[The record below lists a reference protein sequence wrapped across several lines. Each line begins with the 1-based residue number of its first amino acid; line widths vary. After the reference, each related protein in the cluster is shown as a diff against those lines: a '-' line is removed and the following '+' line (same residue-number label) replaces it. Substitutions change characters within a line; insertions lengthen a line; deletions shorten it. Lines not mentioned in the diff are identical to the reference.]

1 MISLGSDIGGTF
13 TDLVVIDDAT
23 GKIAIEKVLTTP
35 SDPSLAIE
43 RGLQAFDDR
52 IGSCVAQASVLV
64 HGTTLVINAVLE
76 RKGAVTG
83 LITTRGFRDV
93 IEIAT
98 EKRYDGN
105 DLQLDLPEPLVPR
118 PLRLEADERT
128 HASGVILKELDER
141 SVIEAAETLLA
152 RGAKSIAVCLIN
164 SFANP
169 AHEKRIGEILAKL
182 APSVPVTLS
191 HEVMRELKEYE
202 RATTATVNAY
212 AKPVVS
218 RYLAMLEQ
226 RLERLKFAGDLLLM
240 QSSGGINSAEHARN
254 FPVQIIESG
263 PAAGAIAAAH
273 YAALSG
279 QNTVLSFDMGGT
291 TAKMCLVKDGRVARV
306 HELEVGRVRRFKRG
320 SGLPV
325 RVPVVDL
332 MEIGAGGGSLA
343 QISAKGTL
351 EVGPE
356 SSGAEPGPACY
367 GLGGD
372 RPTVSDADLL
382 LGYLNADYFLGAQMK
397 LNTSAARRAIET
409 HLARPLG
416 ITAAE
421 AAWGVH
427 SVVNENMAS
436 AAKVYVAEKG
446 EDPSSCAIVA
456 FGGAGPVHASD
467 LARRIGARTVLVPPR
482 AGVASAFGM
491 LVAPMTFDTV
501 RTHRVRLSKTSQA
514 QLAGVF
520 SELEAEARRGM
531 PASTPASAVTFERSL
546 DVRYL
551 GQGYDVSVPTETA
564 DDLSAANVR
573 KAFNAVYQ
581 HLYGRVFDALE
592 LEIMNL
598 RVRAIAPGRRFVEQ
612 AELPAGEAA
621 EGAESAREAYCPVIG
636 DFVTHKVLRR
646 SGLRRGVEIAGPA
659 IVEEAES
666 TTIINSDSTLTVDAS
681 GTLVVSLA
689 AKTIAEASASRT
701 SESLDAVSLEMLWRK
716 LASSVD
722 ELAAALVRTSFST
735 VVRDVK
741 DYACAVFDGRGRLLV
756 QSSDSTPGIA
766 GGLGSMLRHM
776 LERYPCDQLKP
787 GDVLIGNDPWHGSGH
802 HVDIF
807 VATPAFLGDKV
818 VGFAVSA
825 AHHVDIG
832 GRRATT
838 ESRDN
843 YEEGLRIP
851 VCKIFKGGEPNE
863 DVFAF
868 IASNVRMSDT
878 VIGDLRA
885 QFAANHVGCGRLA
898 EICVQR
904 GWPDLQ
910 ILADEIITRS
920 EKIARAEIASI
931 KDGVYTH
938 EAPIGVIGGQE
949 LRIRAQLTVAG
960 EEIVVDFS
968 GSSPQVAS
976 AINCTLTY
984 TTAYSV
990 FAVIALLNLPI
1001 PTNHGTLA
1009 PITVRAEPGTILNA
1023 QFPAPVF
1030 ARTTIGNFV
1039 PEMIFTTLASV
1050 MPERVIAGCGGTPL
1064 WAQYIFGK
1072 RRDGSSFATLNAA
1085 SGGLGARHDKDGVS
1099 CLTFPVNIGNTPVEI
1114 LESDLPL
1121 LVVRRELW
1129 QDSAGPGRT
1138 RGGLGQIFELLVPDS
1153 ELGPDGPILIGFR
1166 GGRYDFPV
1174 PGLLDGRATPK
1185 GVMLIAGARAG
1196 AGGDTSVQPGGSI
1209 VCRIPGGG
1217 GLGDPMERD
1226 HALVRRDLA
1235 FGYISAG
1242 HAEQAYGYVAEADG
1256 APKKEVA

>member
-1 MISLGSDIGGTF
+1 MIGIGSDIGGTF
-13 TDLVVIDDAT
+13 TDLVVIDDTT
-23 GKIAIEKVLTTP
+23 GKIEIAKVLTTP

-43 RGLQAFDDR
+43 RGLASFDDR
-52 IGSCVAQASVLV
+52 LRGCVAQASVLV

-118 PLRLEADERT
+118 PLRLEVDERT
-128 HASGVILKELDER
+128 HASGIILKTLDEK
-141 SVIEAAETLLA
+141 SVVEAAEALLA
-152 RGAKSIAVCLIN
+152 NGVKSFAVCLIN

-169 AHEKRIGEILAKL
+169 AHEKRIGEILEKV

-218 RYLAMLEQ
+218 RYLAMLESRLR
-226 RLERLKFAGDLLLM
+226 RLEFRGDLLLM
-240 QSSGGINSAEHARN
+240 QSSGGINSAEHAGN

-273 YAALSG
+273 YASLSG
-279 QNTVLSFDMGGT
+279 ENTVLAFDMGGT

-325 RVPVVDL
+325 RIPVVDL

-372 RPTVSDADLL
+372 RPTVSDADLV

-397 LNTSAARRAIET
+397 LDTSAARRAIET
-409 HLARPLG
+409 HLAKPLG
-416 ITAAE
+416 LTAE
-421 AAWGVH
+421 QAAWGVH

-446 EDPSSCAIVA
+446 EDPTSCAIVA

-491 LVAPMTFDTV
+491 MVAPVTFDTV
-501 RTHRVRLSKTSQA
+501 RTNRVRLSKTSSA
-514 QLAGVF
+514 QLADVF
-520 SELEAEARRGM
+520 RELEAEARRGM
-531 PASTPASAVTFERSL
+531 PTSTPSSAITFERSL

-551 GQGYDVSVPTETA
+551 GQGYDVSVPTETD
-564 DDLSAANVR
+564 DDLSETNVR

-581 HLYGRVFDALE
+581 HLYGRVFDTLE
-592 LEIMNL
+592 LEIMNV
-598 RVRAIAPGRRFVEQ
+598 RVRAVAPGRQFIEQ
-612 AELPAGEAA
+612 TEEQTNPAFDDNKRT
-621 EGAESAREAYCPVIG
+621 REAYCPVIG
-636 DFVTHKVLRR
+636 GFVTHKVLRR
-646 SGLRRGVEIAGPA
+646 GDLRRGSEIAGPA

-666 TTIINSDSTLTVDAS
+666 TTIINSDSTLRVDAS
-681 GTLVVSLA
+681 GALVVSLA
-689 AKTIAEASASRT
+689 AKAVDAVPGNGPSA
-701 SESLDAVSLEMLWRK
+701 SLDAVLLEMLWRK

-741 DYACAVFDGRGRLLV
+741 DYACAVFDKQGRLLV

-766 GGLGSMLRHM
+766 GGLGPMLRHM
-776 LERYPCDQLKP
+776 LERYPEEKLEP

-807 VATPAFLGDKV
+807 VATPAFLGGKV
-818 VGFAVSA
+818 IGFAVSA

-851 VCKIFKGGEPNE
+851 VCKIFKGGKPNE

-904 GWPDLQ
+904 GWQDLQ
-910 ILADEIITRS
+910 ILADEIIARS
-920 EKIARAEIASI
+920 EKIARAEISSI

-938 EAPIGVIGGQE
+938 EAPIGVINGQE
-949 LRIRAQLTVAG
+949 LRIRTRVTVAG

-968 GSSPQVAS
+968 GSSPQVVS

-1039 PEMIFTTLASV
+1039 PEMIFTTLAPV
-1050 MPERVIAGCGGTPL
+1050 MPERVIGGCGGTPL

-1114 LESDLPL
+1114 LETDLPL
-1121 LVVRRELW
+1121 IVVRRELW

-1138 RGGLGQIFELLVPDS
+1138 RGGLGQIFELSVPDS
-1153 ELGPDGPILIGFR
+1153 QLGPDGPILIGFR

-1174 PGLLDGRATPK
+1174 PGLLDGCETPK
-1185 GVMLIAGARAG
+1185 GIMLIAGAPAG
-1196 AGGDTSVQPGGSI
+1196 AGGDTLVQPGGSI
-1209 VCRIPGGG
+1209 ICQIPGGG
-1217 GLGDPMERD
+1217 GIGDPRERNRD
-1226 HALVRRDLA
+1226 LVDRDLA
-1235 FGYISAG
+1235 FGYISVE
-1242 HAEQAYGYVAEADG
+1242 HAARAYGYSPERDG
-1256 APKKEVA
+1256 MSKREVA

>member
-13 TDLVVIDDAT
+13 TDLVVIDEAT
-23 GKIAIEKVLTTP
+23 GKIDIEKVLTTP

-43 RGLQAFDDR
+43 RGLQGFDDR
-52 IGSCVAQASVLV
+52 VKDCVAQASLLV

-105 DLQLDLPEPLVPR
+105 DLQLDLPAPLVPR
-118 PLRLEADERT
+118 PLRVEADERM
-128 HASGVILKELDER
+128 HASGVVLKELDES
-141 SVIEAAETLLA
+141 SVIKAAETLLA
-152 RGAKSIAVCLIN
+152 KGAKSIAVCLIN

-169 AHEKRIGEILAKL
+169 AHEKRVGEILEEV
-182 APSVPVTLS
+182 APGVPVTLS

-202 RATTATVNAY
+202 RATTTTVNAY

-218 RYLAMLEQ
+218 RYLAMLEK
-226 RLERLKFAGDLLLM
+226 RLERLKFSGDLLLM

-254 FPVQIIESG
+254 YPVQIIESG

-273 YAALSG
+273 YASLSG
-279 QNTVLSFDMGGT
+279 QNTVLAFDMGGT

-325 RVPVVDL
+325 RIPVVDL

-367 GLGGD
+367 GLGGEQ
-372 RPTVSDADLL
+372 PTVSDADLL
-382 LGYLNADYFLGAQMK
+382 LGYLNAEYFLGAQMK
-397 LNTSAARRAIET
+397 LNMSAARKAIET
-409 HLARPLG
+409 HLAKPLG
-416 ITAAE
+416 ITAAQ

-446 EDPSSCAIVA
+446 EDPASCAIVA

-501 RTHRVRLSKTSQA
+501 RTHRVRLSKTSPA
-514 QLAGVF
+514 DLHAVLA
-520 SELEAEARRGM
+520 ELESEARSGM
-531 PASTPASAVTFERSL
+531 PASTSASAITFERSL

-551 GQGYDVSVPTETA
+551 GQGYDVSVPVGSA
-564 DDLSAANVR
+564 DDLSAISVR
-573 KAFNAVYQ
+573 KAFNEVYL
-581 HLYGRVFDALE
+581 HLYGRVFDQLE
-592 LEIMNL
+592 LEIMNV
-598 RVRAIAPGRRFVEQ
+598 RVRAVAPGRRFVEQ
-612 AELPAGEAA
+612 AVDHVAMAA
-621 EGAESAREAYCPVIG
+621 DAAMVSREAYCPVIG
-636 DFVTHKVLRR
+636 DFVAHRVFPRNALKT
-646 SGLRRGVEIAGPA
+646 GVEIAGPA

-666 TTIINSDSTLTVDAS
+666 TTIINSDSTLTVDKS
-681 GTLVVSLA
+681 GSLIVSLFA
-689 AKTIAEASASRT
+689 RKIAEAPAGPANER
-701 SESLDAVSLEMLWRK
+701 LDAISLEMLWRK
-716 LASSVD
+716 LGSSVD

-741 DYACAVFDGRGRLLV
+741 DYACAVFDGEGRLLV

-766 GGLGSMLRHM
+766 GGLGPMLRHM
-776 LERYPCDQLKP
+776 LERYPGDKLSP

-807 VATPAFLGDKV
+807 VATPAFHHGKV

-851 VCKIFKGGEPNE
+851 VCKIFKAGEPNE

-885 QFAANHVGCGRLA
+885 QFAANHVGCERLA
-898 EICVQR
+898 EICAQR

-910 ILADEIITRS
+910 LLADEIISRS
-920 EKIARAEIASI
+920 ERIARAEIASI

-949 LRIRAQLTVAG
+949 LRIHAQVTVAG

-968 GSSPQVAS
+968 DSSPQVAS

-984 TTAYSV
+984 TAAYSV

-1009 PITVRAEPGTILNA
+1009 PITVRAKPGTMLNA

-1039 PEMIFTTLASV
+1039 PEMIFTTLAAAL
-1050 MPERVIAGCGGTPL
+1050 PERVVAGCGGTPL

-1072 RRDGSSFATLNAA
+1072 RRDGTSFATLNAA

-1114 LESDLPL
+1114 LETDLPL
-1121 LVVRRELW
+1121 IVARRELW

-1138 RGGLGQIFELLVPDS
+1138 RGGHGQIFELLVPDG

-1174 PGLLDGRATPK
+1174 PGLLNGRETPK
-1185 GVMLIAGARAG
+1185 GIMLVAGSQAG
-1196 AGGDTSVQPGGSI
+1196 AGGDTTVQPGGSI
-1209 VCRIPGGG
+1209 VCQIPGGG
-1217 GLGDPMERD
+1217 GLGDPRERD
-1226 HALVRRDLA
+1226 PALIRRDLE
-1235 FGYISAG
+1235 FGYISAE
-1242 HAEQAYGYVAEADG
+1242 HAEKAYGYSAKLEA
-1256 APKKEVA
+1256 AKKEVA